1 VNSRRY
7 GRRRAFACTRGVH
20 RDRQRRLR
28 HLILMAHYFNSKSIA
43 MASSPQVMVLR
54 LKFGSRAMPNL
65 LHSHR
70 KRTGGAAQATP
81 FRCHNSRSCNR
92 SCSCPECRTGSGW
105 FFYRLMIEEMIAN
118 EDWRKSLFLHS
129 ANKQAKG
136 RQTQGRGKSY
146 RLKQPP
152 TLIFQA

>member
-1 VNSRRY
+1 M
-7 GRRRAFACTRGVH
+7 T
-20 RDRQRRLR
+20 
-28 HLILMAHYFNSKSIA
+28 
-43 MASSPQVMVLR
+43 
-54 LKFGSRAMPNL
+54 
-65 LHSHR
+65 
-70 KRTGGAAQATP
+70 
-81 FRCHNSRSCNR
+81 
-92 SCSCPECRTGSGW
+92 
-105 FFYRLMIEEMIAN
+105 EEMIAN